1 MTQFERV
8 SKQRKCPVCG
18 TADWCLV
25 AADKSAAICPRT
37 EKGSAKYIDGSGYLH
52 ILDED
57 KQATHDRGKYC
68 KAVQSYRS
76 ELPLHNAVMS
86 DLMKKMM
93 LKKGDSQLSL
103 MSDRLEISEEAFLS
117 LWVGFSSMR
126 KGACF
131 PMFRRGY
138 QLVGIRVRQFTGNKF
153 SFKGSKEG
161 LFIPKGFDSDKRP
174 VVVCEGPT
182 DAAACIDFDFR
193 VVGRPSCLGG
203 QKLLVELLEN
213 EHVCILADSDGPG
226 QTGAR
231 KLAEGLTKQSKSVCI
246 ATPPAKD
253 MREWKIQ
260 GCQRQDLLSL
270 IRGAATSP
278 ATTS

>member
-8 SKQRKCPVCG
+8 SKQKKCPVCG
-18 TADWCLV
+18 TADWCLI
-25 AADKSAAICPRT
+25 AADRSAAICPRT
-37 EKGSAKYIDGSGYLH
+37 EQGSAKYIDGSGYLH
-52 ILDED
+52 VLIQGGQTAHE
-57 KQATHDRGKYC
+57 RGAYN

-76 ELPLHNAVMS
+76 ELPLHNAVMC

-117 LWVGFSSMR
+117 LWVGFSSVR

-131 PMFRRGY
+131 PMFRQGY

-153 SFKGSKEG
+153 SFKGSREG
-161 LFIPKGFDSDKRP
+161 LFIPRGFNSDKRP

-182 DAAACIDFDFR
+182 DAAACIDLDFR

-213 EHVCILADSDGPG
+213 EHVCILADSDKPG
-226 QTGAR
+226 QTGAQ
-231 KLAEGLTKQSKSVCI
+231 KLAEALTKQSKSVRI

-260 GCQRQDLLSL
+260 GCQRQDLLAL

-278 ATTS
+278 GTT